1 MPATRQI
8 IETRDLNIPPFEFNT
23 TGVWVD
29 STTRAG
35 GRAGGRCVM
44 APTLT
49 QSVVCGRRRTVPVWV
64 YGYFAAPV
72 RGHFSSARGGS

>member
-1 MPATRQI
+1 VTRQI

-29 STTRAG
+29 STTMQSLVTMLDGADAHARRKAQIDVWICRA
-35 GRAGGRCVM
+35 
-44 APTLT
+44 
-49 QSVVCGRRRTVPVWV
+49 VPVWV

-72 RGHFSSARGGS
+72 RDHFYWPIW